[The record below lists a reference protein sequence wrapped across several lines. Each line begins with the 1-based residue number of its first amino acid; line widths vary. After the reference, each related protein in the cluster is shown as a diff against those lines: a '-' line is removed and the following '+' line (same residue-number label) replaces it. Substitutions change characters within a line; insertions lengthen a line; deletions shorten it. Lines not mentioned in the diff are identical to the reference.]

1 MQASNRRP
9 TFSHLLLHIGPLFQ
23 SEFQQASKM
32 SSVLALTQSP
42 LSANFPSTDWAH
54 AERYSLAD
62 VIRDIKKHLGS
73 SSGIDSNDVDEEYL
87 KALLQRYHS
96 SRSDWSTYFY
106 NDKSK
111 AYTRNAVENVNRKA
125 NILLLV
131 WNPGKGSPIHDHANA
146 HCIMKV
152 LAGRLTETVYYPQG
166 NQSSETAPLRAKSVS
181 TYGPNEVTYI
191 SDQIGL
197 HRVSN
202 PSSDEV
208 AVSLHL
214 YTPPNAAEYGYHIFN
229 AETGKASFVHQ
240 ARAHAATN

>member
-1 MQASNRRP
+1 
-9 TFSHLLLHIGPLFQ
+9 
-23 SEFQQASKM
+23 M

-42 LSANFPSTDWAH
+42 LPANFPSTDWAH

-62 VIRDIKKHLGS
+62 VIGDIKKHLGS

-87 KALLQRYHS
+87 KALLQRYQS

-125 NILLLV
+125 NIVSWCRIWSLDALSDMSWKLLLV

-152 LAGRLTETVYYPQG
+152 LAGRLTETVYYARG
-166 NQSSETAPLRAKSVS
+166 NQSSETAPLREKSVS